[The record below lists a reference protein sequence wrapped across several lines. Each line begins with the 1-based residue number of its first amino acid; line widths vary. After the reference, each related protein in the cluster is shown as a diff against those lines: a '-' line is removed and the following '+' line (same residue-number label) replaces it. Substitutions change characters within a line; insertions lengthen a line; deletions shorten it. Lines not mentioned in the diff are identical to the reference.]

1 MVICVYSC
9 ALTSASSIH
18 KRRVGLI
25 PTLTVDVSPSHSHI
39 PIPFDMGSVKE
50 YYFPVG
56 EMFNLSCV
64 IKNPSMFHFLSIS
77 RQTLFNN
84 GSRDVRF
91 SLIKESSY
99 LPNPE
104 FPNQPRRLQVQTAE
118 FYKDYDHTQPHI
130 RVSTI
135 INDLQR
141 LDTGYYKC
149 AYNDIVKEIKVT
161 VFKQAHSKNIEFPV
175 DDMKSVNL
183 GEPVSVGCR
192 VTDVYPKPTVSFI
205 LPDGQRVKSSLVNFT
220 DLSPENKSYSLFS
233 ELDEMM
239 YTPKFSDHKKNLTC
253 SVFSIGST
261 NLTVTKS
268 LFIDVEGF
276 ELIADKCS
284 TYFTADVNDQDVEFS
299 CVYFSNPRLEPTIT
313 TNKGIV
319 AAVETAVE
327 TAVES
332 AKKIGSSLIN
342 KQSVS
347 ESLTTPKSTVVDTP
361 IEIITISKEETDS
374 SNYVYSIEEMNNDLS
389 KVVLKI
395 KQVTLNDFKDYT
407 LKFTHNGVVTEH
419 AVSLKKTGYDKRIK
433 AIGSSASFLSN
444 NIVHSTLAVT
454 SLIIYLM
461 R

>member
-1 MVICVYSC
+1 MYSC

-39 PIPFDMGSVKE
+39 PVPFDMGNVKE

-84 GSRDVRF
+84 GSKDARF

-104 FPNQPRRLQVQTAE
+104 FSDQARRLQVQTAE

-141 LDTGYYKC
+141 VDTGYYKC

-175 DDMKSVNL
+175 KDMKSVSL
-183 GEPVSVGCR
+183 GKPVSVGCR
-192 VTDVYPKPTVSFI
+192 VKDVYPKPTVSFV
-205 LPDGQRVKSSLVNFT
+205 LSDGQRVKSSLVNFT
-220 DLSPENKSYSLFS
+220 DLSPENKSYSLFT
-233 ELDEMM
+233 EIDEMM
-239 YTPKFSDHKKNLTC
+239 YTPKSSDHKKNLTC

-268 LFIDVEGF
+268 MLVDVEGF
-276 ELIADKCS
+276 EVVSDKCS
-284 TYFTADVNDQDVEFS
+284 TYFTADVNNQDVEFT
-299 CVYFSNPRLEPTIT
+299 CVYFSNPTLEPTIT
-313 TNKGIV
+313 TKKGV
-319 AAVETAVE
+319 AAAVEN
-327 TAVES
+327 AVES
-332 AKKIGSSLIN
+332 VKKVGSSLIN

-347 ESLTTPKSTVVDTP
+347 KVLTTPATSVVDTAT
-361 IEIITISKEETDS
+361 EIVTISKEESGS
-374 SNYVYSIEEMNNDLS
+374 SNYVYSIEEMENGLS
-389 KVVLKI
+389 KAVLKI
-395 KQVTLNDFKDYT
+395 KEVSLTDFKDYT

-419 AVSLKKTGYDKRIK
+419 VVSLKKTGYDKRIK
-433 AIGSSASFLSN
+433 AIGSSASYLSN